1 MESTITT
8 FDGNGQPDF
17 LSLIN
22 AEVEKVEPAI
32 MAPPSP
38 PENQSIPLALPSC
51 YRHLLTRQQKGS
63 I

>member
-8 FDGNGQPDF
+8 VDGNGQPDF

-38 PENQSIPLALPSC
+38 SENQ
-51 YRHLLTRQQKGS
+51 
-63 I
+63 